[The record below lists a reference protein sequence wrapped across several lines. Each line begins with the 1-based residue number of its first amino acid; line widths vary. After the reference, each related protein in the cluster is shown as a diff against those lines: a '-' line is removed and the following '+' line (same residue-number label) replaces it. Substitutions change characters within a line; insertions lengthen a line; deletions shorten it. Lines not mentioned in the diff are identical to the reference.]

1 MGQLRRKEKKLEEL
15 RARSATQEEMEAFE
29 KTWLEQHLQARETLK
44 EKREGQRVE
53 KENEEG
59 KWFESLERKNPS
71 KGPKKGDES
80 AKKFGNGEALTYTAK
95 NGEKKRIPFAAVVS
109 SQGKWNGLSL
119 EQKETELESLEELKI
134 GEKVNNTARGDV
146 TTCAEFLVNELTF
159 EAGCLTV
166 EDRHPDGDGKFK
178 KSLDDVYSIGRISIY
193 IDAFMDGVEPSDPLL
208 SRTHLKKADVFAMF
222 GVDEDAARAKWR
234 DQIAKTTKHG
244 KEYRKQEVKC
254 EAVVCEFE
262 RGGGTRTGTLSTVDA
277 KTVDGKPAHRQCV
290 PAECKAVVCEFERGG
305 GTRTG
310 TLKTVNAQT
319 VDGKRAHPQCVPAEC
334 KAVVCEFERGGG
346 TRTGTLSTV
355 KAKTVDGKPAHPQCV
370 PAECKAVVCEFE
382 RGGGTRTGTLS
393 TVKAKT
399 VDGKPAHP
407 QCVPAECKAVVCE
420 FERGGGTR
428 TGTLSTVDAK
438 TVDGKPA
445 HRQCVPA
452 ECEAVVCE
460 FERGGGTRTGTL
472 STVKAKTVDGKRAH
486 PQCVHRTC
494 VICDKLGNY
503 AQVCRVHPDG
513 GGHCHDTL
521 SCYGMHKFADGRG
534 CGLCGALVY
543 ETQTTPEEVL
553 ENVRRRG
560 TEDGLKRGVENRS
573 IEMPDRPVCDPCM
586 DDVILEK
593 AETLQKEIHVEN
605 FLALPTEVQ
614 KARVKALV
622 TWLESLNFSS
632 PADLSFESDND
643 CSESECY

>member
-310 TLKTVNAQT
+310 TL
-319 VDGKRAHPQCVPAEC
+319 
-334 KAVVCEFERGGG
+334 
-346 TRTGTLSTV
+346 
-355 KAKTVDGKPAHPQCV
+355 
-370 PAECKAVVCEFE
+370 
-382 RGGGTRTGTLS
+382 S

>member
-262 RGGGTRTGTLSTVDA
+262 RGGGTRTGTLSTV
-277 KTVDGKPAHRQCV
+277 
-290 PAECKAVVCEFERGG
+290 
-305 GTRTG
+305 
-310 TLKTVNAQT
+310 
-319 VDGKRAHPQCVPAEC
+319 
-334 KAVVCEFERGGG
+334 
-346 TRTGTLSTV
+346 
-355 KAKTVDGKPAHPQCV
+355 
-370 PAECKAVVCEFE
+370 
-382 RGGGTRTGTLS
+382 
-393 TVKAKT
+393 
-399 VDGKPAHP
+399 
-407 QCVPAECKAVVCE
+407 
-420 FERGGGTR
+420 
-428 TGTLSTVDAK
+428 
-438 TVDGKPA
+438 
-445 HRQCVPA
+445 
-452 ECEAVVCE
+452 
-460 FERGGGTRTGTL
+460 
-472 STVKAKTVDGKRAH
+472 KAKTVDGKRAH

>member
-310 TLKTVNAQT
+310 TL
-319 VDGKRAHPQCVPAEC
+319 
-334 KAVVCEFERGGG
+334 
-346 TRTGTLSTV
+346 
-355 KAKTVDGKPAHPQCV
+355 
-370 PAECKAVVCEFE
+370 
-382 RGGGTRTGTLS
+382 
-393 TVKAKT
+393 
-399 VDGKPAHP
+399 
-407 QCVPAECKAVVCE
+407 
-420 FERGGGTR
+420 
-428 TGTLSTVDAK
+428 STVDAK

>member
-310 TLKTVNAQT
+310 TLSTVDAKT
-319 VDGKRAHPQCVPAEC
+319 VDGKPAHRQCVPAEC

-346 TRTGTLSTV
+346 TRTGTLKTV
-355 KAKTVDGKPAHPQCV
+355 NAQTVDGKRAHPQCV
-370 PAECKAVVCEFE
+370 PAECK
-382 RGGGTRTGTLS
+382 T
-393 TVKAKT
+393 
-399 VDGKPAHP
+399 
-407 QCVPAECKAVVCE
+407 VVCE

>member
-95 NGEKKRIPFAAVVS
+95 NGEKKRIPFAALVP

-119 EQKETELESLEELKI
+119 EQKETKLESFKELKI
-134 GEKVNNTARGDV
+134 GEKVNNTARGDGV
-146 TTCAEFLVNELTF
+146 TTCVEFLVNELTF
-159 EAGCLTV
+159 EAGCLNV
-166 EDRHPDGDGKFK
+166 GDRHPDGDGKFK
-178 KSLDDVYSIGRISIY
+178 KSLDDVYNDGRISIY
-193 IDAFMDGVEPSDPLL
+193 IDAFMDKVVPSDPLL
-208 SRTHLKKADVFAMF
+208 SRTYSKKADVFAMF
-222 GVDEDAARAKWR
+222 GVDEDAARAKWSE
-234 DQIAKTTKHG
+234 QSAKTTEYG

-254 EAVVCEFE
+254 EAVVCE
-262 RGGGTRTGTLSTVDA
+262 V
-277 KTVDGKPAHRQCV
+277 
-290 PAECKAVVCEFERGG
+290 
-305 GTRTG
+305 
-310 TLKTVNAQT
+310 
-319 VDGKRAHPQCVPAEC
+319 
-334 KAVVCEFERGGG
+334 ERGGG

-370 PAECKAVVCEFE
+370 LAECEAVVCEVE
-382 RGGGTRTGTLS
+382 RGGGTR
-393 TVKAKT
+393 K
-399 VDGKPAHP
+399 
-407 QCVPAECKAVVCE
+407 
-420 FERGGGTR
+420 
-428 TGTLSTVDAK
+428 GTLSTVDAK

-445 HRQCVPA
+445 HR
-452 ECEAVVCE
+452 
-460 FERGGGTRTGTL
+460 R
-472 STVKAKTVDGKRAH
+472 
-486 PQCVHRTC
+486 CVHRTC
-494 VICDKLGNY
+494 VICDKPGNY
-503 AQVCRVHPDG
+503 KQVCRVHPDG
-513 GGHCHDTL
+513 GGYCHNTL
-521 SCYGMHKFADGRG
+521 SCYGMHKFADLRG
-534 CGLCGALVY
+534 CGLCGVLVY
-543 ETQTTPEEVL
+543 ETQKTPEEVV

-560 TEDGLKRGVENRS
+560 TEDGLKRGVENGS

-632 PADLSFESDND
+632 PADLSYESDND

>member
-393 TVKAKT
+393 TV
-399 VDGKPAHP
+399 
-407 QCVPAECKAVVCE
+407 
-420 FERGGGTR
+420 
-428 TGTLSTVDAK
+428 DAK